1 MPQIPNFEVPATE
14 RLDQG
19 AKPRLFAD
27 NVKLVEVVSR
37 LSLRIRF
44 FTW

>member
-1 MPQIPNFEVPATE
+1 VADAADTELEVPATE

-27 NVKLVEVVSR
+27 NVKLVEVDE
-37 LSLRIRF
+37 
-44 FTW
+44 